1 MPPLPPTQSVTK
13 TIFLLASLGCWLIVG
28 AALIYLFPAA
38 ADRVAHSDT
47 TATWLVTL
55 GRGGYNPGLAL
66 LTGTVSFVVVVVASI
81 VWAVKFD
88 GRV

>member
-13 TIFLLASLGCWLIVG
+13 TVFLLASLGCWLLVG
-28 AALIYLFPAA
+28 AALIYLFPFA
-38 ADRVAHSDT
+38 ADRVTHSAT

-66 LTGTVSFVVVVVASI
+66 WVGSVSFVVVVLASI
-81 VWAVKFD
+81 VWAAKFD